1 MPGKQVT
8 QLPQRWFVTAYGMGS
23 AQETIKKQ
31 YKLWNYA
38 VSDLK
43 QTEAKIFGPSKNLSL
58 LDKIDCLPQK
68 W

>member
-1 MPGKQVT
+1 ME
-8 QLPQRWFVTAYGMGS
+8 S

-31 YKLWNYA
+31 HKLWNYA

-43 QTEAKIFGPSKNLSL
+43 QIEAKTFVPTKTLAL
-58 LDKIDCLPQK
+58 LEQHKIDYLPQK